1 MTDRPNI
8 LFICDDQHRHDFL
21 GCAGA
26 DFVNTPNLDRLARRG
41 VRFSHCVTNSP
52 LCAPARIGLATGLQ
66 PCHLGGLDNHV
77 YLPGSATTYYQRLRD
92 HGYRVGCVGKIDLAK
107 PDRYNGRYGDRPCT
121 FGYGFT
127 HPEECEGKMHASSSP
142 TPLGPYGYW
151 LQEQGLFET
160 FRRDYQ
166 DRRSAGWVKGAS
178 HDSALPTEAFEDCY
192 VGRRA
197 VEWLQYVPADFPWHY
212 FVSFVGPHDPFDPPT
227 EYAERY
233 RTADM
238 PPAIRD
244 SLEDKPRWVRDRR
257 REMSDEEIAA
267 TRRQYCALIEIIDDY
282 TGRMLNAL
290 ESRGLLDNTVVVFA
304 SDHGEM
310 LGDHGLYTKHVP
322 YEPSVRV
329 PLIVAGPGIEAGTT
343 ADSLVELNDVNPTIC
358 ELAGLPRQ
366 EGIDA
371 RSFAPVLR
379 GESTEHRSDA
389 VSALRE
395 FRLIRTRTHKLV
407 EHSSG
412 EHELFDLD
420 TDPDELQ
427 NIADRERGL
436 VGDLHNR
443 MRERYNEL
451 QWRW

>member
-66 PCHLGGLDNHV
+66 PCHLGGLDNHA

-343 ADSLVELNDVNPTIC
+343 ADTLVELNDVNPTIC

-443 MRERYNEL
+443 MQERYNEL